1 MSQLW
6 TRSKTNSMSQSTS
19 NTKRIKPDEPSNSPT
34 SDVTNNE
41 LARMITNQNKI
52 LQARMDKL
60 EDELH
65 SQLSKGLDEIKAELS
80 DVNTRLRKVEAEQE
94 GNAESIARTLLTDDL
109 TISGV
114 PYTVGEDLQHYFR
127 CWCLAMGYADNMVPL
142 VDIRR
147 LTRSPLNAGSN
158 CLILMQF
165 AFTNQRNDFFS
176 KYLAMR
182 SLNLAQIGF
191 QANKRVY
198 VNESLTPA
206 ARKIKAKAIELK
218 KQGKLAYAFSKGGV
232 IYVKELNS
240 EDNVVVKSM
249 EELQRFHQR

>member
-127 CWCLAMGYADNMVPL
+127 YWC
-142 VDIRR
+142 